1 MRLRIAAAV
10 AALTLLAIIAQAFAM
25 LTIFDE
31 KEEEFIEEILGQQI
45 AHSMALWQ
53 TAPESAFPNTPDM
66 QLYRIAKGAPPAAG
80 IPADVARLPVGNHEI
95 ARDDHEF
102 HVAVREDDGAR
113 YILTYDVEDHE
124 TRLRELMLITATAGG
139 LLALL
144 VLLAGYLLAGGLA
157 SRLERLAAR
166 VGEPGNTPLVEP
178 GMERELLA
186 IADALDRY
194 RRRQEAALAREQAFA
209 ANLSHELRTPLTAI
223 RTDAEMLAVLPDLPE
238 AVARRANRMI
248 GSVDRINALGNS
260 LLLLGREARPALL
273 EEIRLRPA
281 IAAVWEALTIAHP
294 KPVRLRLEVPEG
306 SAVAADPALFDL
318 ILRNLLDNALRYS
331 EAGEI
336 VCALEGSRLLVTDCG
351 PGFAEA
357 DLAHVF
363 DRFYTGPRGR
373 HGLGLALV
381 QHVCAASGWQ
391 VSAGNAATGGA
402 RVVVDLGASV
412 RRF

>member
-1 MRLRIAAAV
+1 MRLRIAAGV
-10 AALTLLAIIAQAFAM
+10 AALTLLAIMAQAVAM
-25 LTIFDE
+25 LMIFEE
-31 KEEEFIEEILGQQI
+31 KEEDFIEEILGQQI
-45 AHSMALWQ
+45 AHSMAVWQ

-66 QLYRIAKGAPPAAG
+66 QLYRIAKGAPPAAK
-80 IPADVARLPVGNHEI
+80 IPVEVSALPVGNHEI
-95 ARDDHEF
+95 IRDGREF
-102 HVAVREDDGAR
+102 HVAVRADDSAR
-113 YILTYDVEDHE
+113 YILLYDVEDHE
-124 TRLRELMLITATAGG
+124 ARLRDLVLITISAGV
-139 LLALL
+139 LLALV
-144 VLLAGYLLAGGLA
+144 VLLAGYALAGGLA

-166 VGEPGNTPLVEP
+166 VGEPGSASLVEA

-194 RRRQEAALAREQAFA
+194 RQRQQEALAREQAFA

-223 RTDAEMLAVLPDLPE
+223 RTDAEMLAALPDAP
-238 AVARRANRMI
+238 ASVARRANRMI
-248 GSVDRINALGNS
+248 SSVDRINALGNS

-281 IAAVWEALTIAHP
+281 IAAVWESLTIANS
-294 KPVRLRLEVPEG
+294 KPVSLRLEVAEG
-306 SAVAADPALFDL
+306 TAVAADPALFDL
-318 ILRNLLDNALRYS
+318 VLRNLLDNALRYS
-331 EAGEI
+331 ERGEI
-336 VCALEGSRLLVTDCG
+336 TCTLEGSRLVVADCG

-402 RVVVDLGASV
+402 RVVVELGASLH
-412 RRF
+412 RF

>member
-10 AALTLLAIIAQAFAM
+10 AALTLLAIVAQAFAM

-166 VGEPGNTPLVEP
+166 VGQPGDTPLVEP

-281 IAAVWEALTIAHP
+281 IAAVWEALTISNS
-294 KPVRLRLEVPEG
+294 KPVRLRLEVAEG
-306 SAVAADPALFDL
+306 TAVAADPALFDL
-318 ILRNLLDNALRYS
+318 VLRNLLDNALRYS
-331 EAGEI
+331 EEGEI
-336 VCALEGSRLLVTDCG
+336 VCTLDGNQLVVADCG
-351 PGFAEA
+351 PGFAKA

-391 VSAGNAATGGA
+391 VSAGNSASGSA
-402 RVVVDLGASV
+402 RVTVDLGASL

>member
-1 MRLRIAAAV
+1 MRLRIGAAV
-10 AALTLLAIIAQAFAM
+10 AALTLLAIITQAVVM

-31 KEEEFIEEILGQQI
+31 TEEAFIDEILGQQI
-45 AHSMALWQ
+45 AHSMAVWR

-80 IPADVARLPVGNHEI
+80 IPPDVARLPVGNHEI
-95 ARDDHEF
+95 VRGGREF
-102 HVAVREDDGAR
+102 HVAIREDEGAR

-124 TRLRELMLITATAGG
+124 ARLRELILIIASAGG

-166 VGEPGNTPLVEP
+166 VGEPGDTSLVEA

-223 RTDAEMLAVLPDLPE
+223 RTDAEILAALPDAPA
-238 AVARRANRMI
+238 AVARRAVRMI

-260 LLLLGREARPALL
+260 LLLLGREARPSLL
-273 EEIRLRPA
+273 EEIRLHPA
-281 IAAVWEALTIAHP
+281 IAAVWEALMIGNS
-294 KPVRLRLEVPEG
+294 KPVRLRLEVAEG
-306 SAVAADPALFDL
+306 AAVTADPALFDL
-318 ILRNLLDNALRYS
+318 VLRNLLDNALRYS
-331 EAGEI
+331 EEGEI
-336 VCALEGSRLLVTDCG
+336 VCALEGSRLVVADCG

-391 VSAGNAATGGA
+391 VSAGNSINGGGL
-402 RVVVDLGASV
+402 VTIDMGSSLHC
-412 RRF
+412 F

>member
-10 AALTLLAIIAQAFAM
+10 AALTLLAIAAQAVAM
-25 LTIFDE
+25 LMIFDE

-45 AHSMALWQ
+45 AHSMAVWQ

-66 QLYRIAKGAPPAAG
+66 QLYRVARGAPPAAG
-80 IPADVARLPVGNHEI
+80 IPADVAHLAVGNHEI
-95 ARDDHEF
+95 IRDGREF

-113 YILTYDVEDHE
+113 YILVYDVEDHE
-124 TRLRELMLITATAGG
+124 TRLRELILITASAGG
-139 LLALL
+139 LLALV
-144 VLLAGYLLAGGLA
+144 VLLAGYALAGGLA
-157 SRLERLAAR
+157 SRLERLAGR
-166 VGEPGNTPLVEP
+166 VGEPGDSALAEP

-194 RRRQEAALAREQAFA
+194 RQRQHEALAREQAFA

-223 RTDAEMLAVLPDLPE
+223 RTDAELLAALPDLPE
-238 AVARRANRMI
+238 SVARRANRVI
-248 GSVDRINALGNS
+248 GNVDRINALGNS

-281 IAAVWEALTIAHP
+281 IAAVWEALTIATP
-294 KPVRLRLEVPEG
+294 KPVRLRLDIPEG
-306 SAVAADPALFDL
+306 TAVAADPALLDL
-318 ILRNLLDNALRYS
+318 VLRNLLDNALRYS
-331 EAGEI
+331 ETGEI
-336 VCALEGSRLLVTDCG
+336 VCALAGNRLSVTDCG
-351 PGFAEA
+351 PGFAAA

-363 DRFYTGPRGR
+363 DRFYTGAGGR

-381 QHVCAASGWQ
+381 QHVCSACGWA
-391 VSAGNAATGGA
+391 VSAGNATTGGA
-402 RVVVDLGASV
+402 QVVVDLGQSI

>member
-10 AALTLLAIIAQAFAM
+10 ATLTLLAIAAQAVAM
-25 LTIFDE
+25 LLIFDE

-45 AHSMALWQ
+45 AHSMEVWR
-53 TAPESAFPNTPDM
+53 TAPESAFPNAPDM
-66 QLYRIAKGAPPAAG
+66 QLYRIARDTPPAAG
-80 IPADVARLPVGNHEI
+80 IPPDVTALPVGNHELV
-95 ARDDHEF
+95 RDGREF
-102 HVAVREDDGAR
+102 HVAVREDEGAR

-124 TRLRELMLITATAGG
+124 RRSRELTLITASAGG

-166 VGEPGNTPLVEP
+166 VDEPGDAPLVEP

-194 RRRQEAALAREQAFA
+194 RRRQEAALSREQAFA

-223 RTDAEMLAVLPDLPE
+223 RTDAEMLAALPDLPD
-238 AVARRANRMI
+238 VVTRRANRMI

-260 LLLLGREARPALL
+260 LLVLARDARPALL
-273 EEIRLRPA
+273 EAIRLRPA
-281 IAAVWEALTIAHP
+281 IAAIWETLMPANG
-294 KPVRLRLEVPEG
+294 KPVRLRLEVPEDA
-306 SAVAADPALFDL
+306 AVATDPALFDL
-318 ILRNLLDNALRYS
+318 VLRNLLDNALRYS
-331 EAGEI
+331 EEGEI
-336 VCALEGSRLLVTDCG
+336 VCTLEGSRLVVIDCG
-351 PGFAEA
+351 PGFTAA
-357 DLAHVF
+357 DLTHVF

-381 QHVCAASGWQ
+381 RHVCAACGWQ
-391 VSAGNAATGGA
+391 VSAANSPTGGA
-402 RVVVDLGASV
+402 CVTIDLGAS
-412 RRF
+412 RRSL

>member
-10 AALTLLAIIAQAFAM
+10 AALTLLAIVAQAFAM

-53 TAPESAFPNTPDM
+53 TAPESAFPNTPERR
-66 QLYRIAKGAPPAAG
+66 LYRIAKGAPPAAG

-223 RTDAEMLAVLPDLPE
+223 RTDAEMLAALPGLPE

-336 VCALEGSRLLVTDCG
+336 VCALEGSQLLVTDCG

>member
-10 AALTLLAIIAQAFAM
+10 AALTLLAIVAQAFAM

-402 RVVVDLGASV
+402 RVIVELGASV

>member
-10 AALTLLAIIAQAFAM
+10 AVLILLAIVAQAIAM
-25 LTIFDE
+25 LMIFDE
-31 KEEEFIEEILGQQI
+31 KEDEFIKEILDQQI
-45 AHSMALWQ
+45 VHSMAVWQ

-66 QLYRIAKGAPPAAG
+66 QLYRIAKGPPPAAG
-80 IPADVARLPVGNHEI
+80 IPADVARLAVGNHEI
-95 ARDDHEF
+95 VRAGREF
-102 HVAVREDDGAR
+102 HVAVREDEGAR

-124 TRLRELMLITATAGG
+124 MRLRELILITASTGG

-144 VLLAGYLLAGGLA
+144 VLLAGYLMAGGLA
-157 SRLERLAAR
+157 GRLERLAAR
-166 VGEPGNTPLVEP
+166 VGEPGGASLVEA

-194 RRRQEAALAREQAFA
+194 HRRQQEVLAREQAFA

-223 RTDAEMLAVLPDLPE
+223 RTDAEMLAALPDAP
-238 AVARRANRMI
+238 ASVARRANRMI
-248 GSVDRINALGNS
+248 SSVDRINALGNS

-281 IAAVWEALTIAHP
+281 ITAVWESLTIANS
-294 KPVRLRLEVPEG
+294 KPVNLRLEVPEG
-306 SAVAADPALFDL
+306 TAVAADPALFDL
-318 ILRNLLDNALRYS
+318 VLRNLLDNALRYS
-331 EAGEI
+331 EQGEI
-336 VCALEGSRLLVTDCG
+336 ICALEGSQLVVADCG

-402 RVVVDLGASV
+402 RVVVELGASLH
-412 RRF
+412 RF

>member
-1 MRLRIAAAV
+1 MRLRIGAAV
-10 AALTLLAIIAQAFAM
+10 AALTLLAIITQAVVM

-31 KEEEFIEEILGQQI
+31 TEEAFIDEILGQQI
-45 AHSMALWQ
+45 AHSMAVWR

-80 IPADVARLPVGNHEI
+80 IPPDVARLPVGNHEI
-95 ARDDHEF
+95 VRGGREF
-102 HVAVREDDGAR
+102 HVAIREDEGAR

-124 TRLRELMLITATAGG
+124 ERLHELILITASAGG

-166 VGEPGNTPLVEP
+166 VGEPGDASLVEP

-223 RTDAEMLAVLPDLPE
+223 RTDAEILAALPDAPA
-238 AVARRANRMI
+238 AVARRAVRMI

-260 LLLLGREARPALL
+260 LLLLGREARPSLL
-273 EEIRLRPA
+273 EEIRLHPA
-281 IAAVWEALTIAHP
+281 IAAVWEALMIGNS
-294 KPVRLRLEVPEG
+294 KPVRLRLEVAEG
-306 SAVAADPALFDL
+306 AAVTADPALFDL
-318 ILRNLLDNALRYS
+318 VLRNLLDNALRYS
-331 EAGEI
+331 EEGEI
-336 VCALEGSRLLVTDCG
+336 VCALEGSRLVVADCG

-391 VSAGNAATGGA
+391 VSAGNSINGGGL
-402 RVVVDLGASV
+402 VTIDMGSSLHC
-412 RRF
+412 F

>member
-10 AALTLLAIIAQAFAM
+10 AALTLLAIAAQAVAM
-25 LTIFDE
+25 LMIFDE
-31 KEEEFIEEILGQQI
+31 KEEEFIAEILGQQI
-45 AHSMALWQ
+45 AHSMAVWQ

-66 QLYRIAKGAPPAAG
+66 QLYRIARGTQPAAG
-80 IPADVARLPVGNHEI
+80 IPADVARLAVGNHEI
-95 ARDDHEF
+95 LRAGREF

-113 YILTYDVEDHE
+113 YILVYDVEDHE
-124 TRLRELMLITATAGG
+124 TRLHELILITASAGG
-139 LLALL
+139 LLALV
-144 VLLAGYLLAGGLA
+144 VLLAGYALAGGLA
-157 SRLERLAAR
+157 SRLERLAGR
-166 VGEPGNTPLVEP
+166 VGEPGDTALAEP

-194 RRRQEAALAREQAFA
+194 RQRQQQALAREQAFA

-223 RTDAEMLAVLPDLPE
+223 RTDAELMAALPDLPE
-238 AVARRANRMI
+238 SVARRANRVI
-248 GSVDRINALGNS
+248 GNVDRINALGNS

-281 IAAVWEALTIAHP
+281 IAAVWEALTIANP
-294 KPVRLRLEVPEG
+294 KPVRLRLDIPEG
-306 SAVAADPALFDL
+306 TAVAADPALFDL

-336 VCALEGSRLLVTDCG
+336 VCTLAGSRLSVTDCG
-351 PGFAEA
+351 PGFAAA

-381 QHVCAASGWQ
+381 HHVCTASGWQ
-391 VSAGNAATGGA
+391 VSAGNATTGGA
-402 RVVVDLGASV
+402 EVVVDLGRSV

>member
-1 MRLRIAAAV
+1 MRLRIGAAV
-10 AALTLLAIIAQAFAM
+10 AALTLLAIITQAVVM

-31 KEEEFIEEILGQQI
+31 TEEAFIDEILGQQI
-45 AHSMALWQ
+45 AHSMAVWR

-80 IPADVARLPVGNHEI
+80 IPPDVARLPVGNHEI
-95 ARDDHEF
+95 VRGGREF
-102 HVAVREDDGAR
+102 HVAIREDEGAR

-124 TRLRELMLITATAGG
+124 ARLRELILIIASAGG

-166 VGEPGNTPLVEP
+166 VGEPGDTSLVET

-223 RTDAEMLAVLPDLPE
+223 RTDAEILAALPDAPA
-238 AVARRANRMI
+238 AVARRAVRMI

-260 LLLLGREARPALL
+260 LLLLGREARPSLL
-273 EEIRLRPA
+273 EEIRLHPA
-281 IAAVWEALTIAHP
+281 IAAVWEALMIGNS
-294 KPVRLRLEVPEG
+294 KPVRLRLEVAEG
-306 SAVAADPALFDL
+306 AAVTADPALFDL
-318 ILRNLLDNALRYS
+318 VLRNLLDNALRYS
-331 EAGEI
+331 EEGEI
-336 VCALEGSRLLVTDCG
+336 VCALEGSRLVVADCG

-391 VSAGNAATGGA
+391 VSAGNSINGGGL
-402 RVVVDLGASV
+402 VTIDMGSSLHC
-412 RRF
+412 F